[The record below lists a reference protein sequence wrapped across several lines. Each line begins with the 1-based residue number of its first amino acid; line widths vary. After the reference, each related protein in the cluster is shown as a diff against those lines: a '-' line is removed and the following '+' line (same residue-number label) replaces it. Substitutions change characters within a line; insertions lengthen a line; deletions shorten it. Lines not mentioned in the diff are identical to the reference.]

1 MPIVHK
7 IQSTLTTSMTFAR
20 KEFSSR
26 FDLNCFLGFRCSDI
40 LCTDKQRNARSDR
53 LLNFILS
60 FWLCET
66 YFHKWFKNLHKLG
79 SKFSTLVA
87 VAVVN
92 VVVKVVVSID
102 VDVVV
107 VLAVV
112 VVDFAVVVFVV
123 TAAVAN
129 VLVVGGQLAV
139 VLELLVVY

>member
-1 MPIVHK
+1 MKIFQSKCAHVLMPIVHK

-79 SKFSTLVA
+79 SKFSTLVSNNRTNTRCNA
-87 VAVVN
+87 IEYR
-92 VVVKVVVSID
+92 SFYL
-102 VDVVV
+102 V
-107 VLAVV
+107 VL
-112 VVDFAVVVFVV
+112 
-123 TAAVAN
+123 
-129 VLVVGGQLAV
+129 LLAGSSRF
-139 VLELLVVY
+139 

>member
-79 SKFSTLVA
+79 SKFSTLVVA
-87 VAVVN
+87 VAVV
-92 VVVKVVVSID
+92 
-102 VDVVV
+102 VVV
-107 VLAVV
+107 VVV
-112 VVDFAVVVFVV
+112 VEGFDQRKTRLIF
-123 TAAVAN
+123 
-129 VLVVGGQLAV
+129 
-139 VLELLVVY
+139 